1 MKRRMLP
8 LSIAAGAGLLCA
20 GILFGMTLNRAEA
33 QFGGTPQLPALPPAL
48 LQGNGTQTSFPQPI
62 EIQTLDSTH
71 FVVVT
76 REPRI
81 MVPVGGD
88 GKAMQ
93 VLATVVTYYAV
104 QGTRL
109 VPVEH
114 VRVPPGFRL
123 VQLEQ

>member
-8 LSIAAGAGLLCA
+8 LSIAAGAGLLSA

-33 QFGGTPQLPALPPAL
+33 QFTGTPQIPTLPVLQ
-48 LQGNGTQTSFPQPI
+48 QGNGTQTTLPQPI

-76 REPRI
+76 REPRV
-81 MVPVGGD
+81 MVPTAGEGR
-88 GKAMQ
+88 AMQ

-123 VQLEQ
+123 VQLDQ